1 MCPLIFLIY
10 QTQHLRLTALT
21 NLQSGG
27 HYGRGIQEE
36 RQMVLANHSITFQA
50 QNLRILFPT
59 PCEKLPTP
67 ALYLICANV
76 RRSDKNTAPEQATSL
91 APKKS

>member
-1 MCPLIFLIY
+1 MCLLISLIY

-21 NLQSGG
+21 NLQFSG
-27 HYGRGIQEE
+27 HYDRGIQEE

-59 PCEKLPTP
+59 PCEKLLTP
-67 ALYLICANV
+67 ALYLTCANV
-76 RRSDKNTAPEQATSL
+76 RRGDKNAAPE
-91 APKKS
+91 